1 MPLVPFVYTF
11 IEYEANDALGQLF
24 ALSALAPFFLLSA
37 YVTLLASRRDLH
49 TAALLLGQL
58 LNEAVNHALKYAV
71 RVPRSAAAADA
82 GYHAAFNALSPYAW
96 PSDHAQF
103 MAFFA
108 AYVLLWAPRHWHVAP
123 VWRALAGGLCALAA
137 LVVGVGRVYL
147 HYHSVLQVASGWA
160 VGALCAAAHF
170 ALVERV
176 LRPRFA
182 GVAAWQL
189 ARWAWVRDLTA
200 TRNALKVEYEAVSRG
215 SKGVLLF

>member
-1 MPLVPFVYTF
+1 MPLVPFVYTY
-11 IEYEANDALGQLF
+11 IEYEQHDALGQLF

-49 TAALLLGQL
+49 TGALLLGQL
-58 LNEAVNHALKYAV
+58 LNEAVNHALKYAA
-71 RVPRSAAAADA
+71 RVPRPSA
-82 GYHAAFNALSPYAW
+82 HPAFDALSPYAW

-108 AYVLLWAPRHWHVAP
+108 AYVLLWAPRHWHVGP
-123 VWRALAGGLCALAA
+123 VWRALACGLCALAA
-137 LVVGVGRVYL
+137 LVVGGGRVYL
-147 HYHSVLQVASGWA
+147 GYHSALQVASGWA
-160 VGALCAAAHF
+160 VGGACAVAHF

-182 GVAAWQL
+182 QVAGWQL

-200 TRNALKVEYEAVSRG
+200 TRNALRVEYEATSRG